1 MKEHDPVLYAKL
13 SDAKLVI
20 FKGDLN
26 YRKLLGD
33 INWEYTTKFTKALRG
48 FQPTNVLA
56 LRTVKSDVCV
66 GLSPGVAEEFF
77 RKDETWMCTGQYGLI
92 QTTIAGT
99 CQCSNETC

>member
-1 MKEHDPVLYAKL
+1 MKKRDSKLYAKL
-13 SDAKLVI
+13 SEAKLAI

-33 INWEYTTKFTKALRG
+33 INWEYTTEFRQSLRG
-48 FQPTNVLA
+48 FHPTNILS

-66 GLSPGVAEEFF
+66 GLAPGVAEELF
-77 RKDETWMCTGQYGLI
+77 KEDESWMFTGQYGLI

-99 CQCSNETC
+99 CQCSNKTC